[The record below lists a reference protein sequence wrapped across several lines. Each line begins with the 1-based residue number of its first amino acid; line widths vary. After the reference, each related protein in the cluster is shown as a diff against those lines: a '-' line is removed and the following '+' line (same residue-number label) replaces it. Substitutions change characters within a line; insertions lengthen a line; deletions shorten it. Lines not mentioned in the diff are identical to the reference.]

1 MARLIGAVKFVG
13 KFNDAVGMG
22 GKRGKSFVRSAA
34 ATISNPRSMAQCIQR
49 MICATAGVSIAPL
62 KEICNN
68 SVEGK
73 RNGNA
78 TLSYLRGQWM
88 RMLRV
93 EGISQSPY
101 NYAKKG
107 SNFFIIN
114 PYMLS
119 KGSLAAPAVSV
130 NGSTWMN
137 VDGLNIDAQT
147 PAEAFPSVAVGNQI
161 TIVTVALDDL
171 GEETRPVVKYC
182 RFAFKSE
189 SAQPFVMGADGYKHL
204 NPQAIDLSKAAGDW
218 SKLAFQDDEGE
229 SVVELG
235 EFCGGFDLAAVAF
248 IVSNLVDK
256 KRSTSFL
263 QVGENVLGTQYP
275 ADEAWRTF
283 SNLTTEIDVPSEV
296 YLNNSTNPTAGE

>member
-13 KFNDAVGMG
+13 KFNDAVGMRSS
-22 GKRGKSFVRSAA
+22 RGKSFVRSAA
-34 ATISNPRSMAQCIQR
+34 ATIANPRSMAQCIQR

-73 RNGNA
+73 RTGNL

-93 EGISQSPY
+93 EGISDSPY

-119 KGSLAAPAVSV
+119 KGSLPAPEISVDSV
-130 NGSTWMN
+130 NAKLLCEELSAD
-137 VDGLNIDAQT
+137 VQT
-147 PAEAFPSVAVGNQI
+147 AAEVFPSIEVGNQI
-161 TIVTVALDDL
+161 TIVAVGIDDS
-171 GEETRPVVKYC
+171 GEENRPIVKYC
-182 RFAFKSE
+182 RFAFKSLN
-189 SAQPFVMGADGYKHL
+189 AQPFTSIGDDVYKL
-204 NPQAIDLSKAAGDW
+204 NPGAIDESKAAGDW
-218 SKLAFQDDEGE
+218 AALRFM
-229 SVVELG
+229 
-235 EFCGGFDLAAVAF
+235 GGAILLQNFIPFDIAAGAL
-248 IVSNLVDK
+248 IVSNITDK

-263 QVGENVLGTQYP
+263 QVGENILGTQYP
-275 ADEAWRTF
+275 ASEAWRTF
-283 SNLTTEIDVPSEV
+283 GNEATPIDVPSEV
-296 YLNNSTNPTAGE
+296 YLNNSTNPTTGE